1 MTFAGVIT
9 IILYALAPYWWLLVL
24 LLLALIGAQVLGRHH
39 QGTRPRF
46 LYPLCVAIGLLTAL
60 VAPWITGSS
69 LNYVQTS
76 TDILTLL
83 AVMLGSGF
91 YAFLL
96 LNPLLRI
103 SDTSH

>member
-9 IILYALAPYWWLLVL
+9 IILYALAPYWWLISL
-24 LLLALIGAQVLGRHH
+24 LLLALIGAQILGRHR
-39 QGTRPRF
+39 QGKRPRF
-46 LYPLCVAIGLLTAL
+46 LYPLCLAIGLLAAL

-69 LNYVQTS
+69 LSYVQTS

-83 AVMLGSGF
+83 AVMLGSGV

-96 LNPLLRI
+96 LNPLLRFGE
-103 SDTSH
+103 TSR